1 MVLPPLCRRVT
12 PKAGPTPI
20 NLTIHAPFL
29 TNLFTWIGI
38 AFCITQ
44 SAFCSRRNAAS
55 SARACNGKRDCVVAN
70 LFKVFDEKQ
79 DLSAGDDIMRVLAH
93 IRDLADNG
101 VASTPKFPGFLHLS
115 EFGVARTG
123 RCSSGAML
131 SRGFSRMT
139 A

>member
-1 MVLPPLCRRVT
+1 
-12 PKAGPTPI
+12 
-20 NLTIHAPFL
+20 
-29 TNLFTWIGI
+29 
-38 AFCITQ
+38 
-44 SAFCSRRNAAS
+44 
-55 SARACNGKRDCVVAN
+55 VVAN